1 MKREVVIVLAS
12 VISLVALVIGVQLL
26 WQTAQSQPTIPNELI
41 IRPFIE
47 IKFESPSD
55 WKSEMRGGCI
65 AYIPKGGRV
74 AKVTVTRPDGSRPEH
89 QVASTGSVTVCENI
103 VHVDTVGRGF

>member
-1 MKREVVIVLAS
+1 MRRELALILGS
-12 VISLVALVIGVQLL
+12 IAFLFALVIGVQVL
-26 WQTAQSQPTIPNELI
+26 WQTAQSQPQIPNELVV
-41 IRPFIE
+41 RPFVE

-55 WKSEMRGGCI
+55 WKSEMRGSCV

-74 AKVTVTRPDGSRPEH
+74 AKVTVTRPDGTRLDH
-89 QVASTGSVTVCENI
+89 QVASTGSVVVCENI

>member
-1 MKREVVIVLAS
+1 MKREVAFVFGS
-12 VISLVALVIGVQLL
+12 VAFLLALVLGVQFV
-26 WQTAQSQPTIPNELI
+26 WQAAQSQPQIPNELVV
-41 IRPFIE
+41 RPFVE

-55 WKSEMRGGCI
+55 WKSEMRGSCV

-74 AKVTVTRPDGSRPEH
+74 AKVTVTRSDGTRIDH
-89 QVASTGSVTVCENI
+89 QVASTGSVVVCENI